1 MFFLMLRRPPRATR
15 TDTLFPYTTLF
26 RSGHAKACYRDEQTV
41 GQGVDLRPT
50 IAIVAGV
57 RAPMG
62 GDGIDLSR
70 VLTGDPITSRP
81 PLFWAYGKQGA
92 PRQPGVPSQPHDV
105 SPRYAVRDGAWKLLA
120 NAGATDVQL

>member
-1 MFFLMLRRPPRATR
+1 
-15 TDTLFPYTTLF
+15 
-26 RSGHAKACYRDEQTV
+26 
-41 GQGVDLRPT
+41 
-50 IAIVAGV
+50 
-57 RAPMG
+57 MG

-105 SPRYAVRDGAWKLLA
+105 SPRYAVRDGDWKLLA
-120 NAGATDVQL
+120 NAGATAALGIVLGVDPFDQPDVAEIGRASCRERGVSTCRSRWSPYH

>member
-1 MFFLMLRRPPRATR
+1 
-15 TDTLFPYTTLF
+15 
-26 RSGHAKACYRDEQTV
+26 
-41 GQGVDLRPT
+41 
-50 IAIVAGV
+50 
-57 RAPMG
+57 MG

-105 SPRYAVRDGAWKLLA
+105 SPRYAVRDGDWKLLA
-120 NAGATDVQL
+120 TAGATDVQLYNLASDPRETTDVATRNASVRDRLLGKQSGRAQGRESVCRYV

>member
-1 MFFLMLRRPPRATR
+1 
-15 TDTLFPYTTLF
+15 
-26 RSGHAKACYRDEQTV
+26 
-41 GQGVDLRPT
+41 
-50 IAIVAGV
+50 
-57 RAPMG
+57 MG

-105 SPRYAVRDGAWKLLA
+105 SPRYAVRDGDWKLLA
-120 NAGATDVQL
+120 NAGATDVQLYNLARSEDRRVGKECVSTWRSRGEPYHKKK

>member
-1 MFFLMLRRPPRATR
+1 
-15 TDTLFPYTTLF
+15 
-26 RSGHAKACYRDEQTV
+26 
-41 GQGVDLRPT
+41 
-50 IAIVAGV
+50 
-57 RAPMG
+57 MG

-105 SPRYAVRDGAWKLLA
+105 SPRYAVRAGDWKLLA
-120 NAGATDVQL
+120 NAGATDVPLYQLASEPRETTAVATRNASVRYRLLGQLKAWMGKLPKYQIGREPGRER

>member
-1 MFFLMLRRPPRATR
+1 
-15 TDTLFPYTTLF
+15 
-26 RSGHAKACYRDEQTV
+26 
-41 GQGVDLRPT
+41 
-50 IAIVAGV
+50 
-57 RAPMG
+57 MG

-105 SPRYAVRDGAWKLLA
+105 SPRYAVRDGDWKLLA
-120 NAGATDVQL
+120 NAGATDVQLYNLASDPREPTDVATRNASVRRSEERRVGKEC